1 MKLLT
6 KEIRRQ
12 LPPLGSTSQQNDPIV
27 VCKFFTPDSSWTWYA
42 IEFDGDDTFYGLV
55 DGFAQEFGTFSLAEL
70 ESVRGH
76 FGLPVERDLYFK
88 PAPVSNFLRVNL

>member
-6 KEIRRQ
+6 TELRKQ
-12 LPPLGSTSQQNDPIV
+12 LPTLGATANQADPTV

-55 DGFAQEFGTFSLAEL
+55 DGFEQEFGSFSLAEL
-70 ESVRGH
+70 ETLRGPM
-76 FGLPVERDLYFK
+76 GLPVERDLYFK
-88 PAPVSNFLRVNL
+88 PATASKFLDK

>member
-6 KEIRRQ
+6 AELRKQ
-12 LPPLGSTSQQNDPIV
+12 LPALGTTANQADPTI

-55 DGFAQEFGTFSLAEL
+55 DGFEQEFGSFSLAEL
-70 ESVRGH
+70 ENLRGPM
-76 FGLPVERDLYFK
+76 GLPVERDLYFK
-88 PAPVSNFLRVNL
+88 PAPASKFLVK

>member
-6 KEIRRQ
+6 AELRKQ
-12 LPPLGSTSQQNDPIV
+12 LPALGTTANQADPTI

-55 DGFAQEFGTFSLAEL
+55 DGFEQEFGSFSLAEL
-70 ESVRGH
+70 ETLRGPM
-76 FGLPVERDLYFK
+76 GLPVERDLYFK
-88 PAPVSNFLRVNL
+88 SALVSKFQTR

>member
-42 IEFDGDDTFYGLV
+42 IEFDGDDAFYGLV

-76 FGLPVERDLYFK
+76 FGLPVERDLHFK
-88 PAPVSNFLRVNL
+88 PAPASNFLRVNL

>member
-6 KEIRRQ
+6 TELRKQ
-12 LPPLGSTSQQNDPIV
+12 LPTLGTTANQADPTI

-55 DGFAQEFGTFSLAEL
+55 DGFEQEFGSFSLAEL
-70 ESVRGH
+70 ETLRGPM
-76 FGLPVERDLYFK
+76 GLPVERDLYFK
-88 PAPVSNFLRVNL
+88 SAPVSKFQIR